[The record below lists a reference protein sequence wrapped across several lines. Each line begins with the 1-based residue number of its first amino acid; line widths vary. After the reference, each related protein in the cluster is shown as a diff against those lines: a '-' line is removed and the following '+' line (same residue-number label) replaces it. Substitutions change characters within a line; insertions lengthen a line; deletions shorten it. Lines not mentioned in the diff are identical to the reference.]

1 MTSDDRWH
9 QVRPPRPFASWQNA
23 GVSQVSR
30 APDQDHPQD
39 HADRL
44 EDRLARL
51 AALGVR
57 VIDPRQTFVDADVDL
72 TRIAPAAI
80 LHPGA
85 RLHGPRTFLGPG
97 AAAGAEGPAVLVD
110 TVLGEGASV
119 ASGYVRGAVLL
130 AGASLGANSHVRE
143 GTLLE
148 EQASTAHCVGLK
160 QTILL
165 SFVTLGS
172 LINFC
177 DVLMAGGTSRRD
189 HSEVGSGFIHF
200 NFTPW
205 GEAGDKAT
213 ASLVGDIT
221 NGVFLDR
228 RRIFLGGAG
237 GMIGPRSVGYGSI
250 TGAGQVLRR
259 DVPDGHLVVE
269 AAPAVDLP
277 VRSPGSR
284 QAEQIRRRN
293 IEYIAQLAALRAWY
307 RQVRIPRAS
316 VAGRPHDET
325 VTAEAAANVDLCIR
339 ERWQRLER
347 FVAERG
353 QTLPALDGLD
363 PPACPLDLGSPGPA
377 GHVAWVQALPAG
389 AVRSGREWLE
399 AVAAQVRSRLAAE
412 G

>member
-1 MTSDDRWH
+1 
-9 QVRPPRPFASWQNA
+9 VRGRGAANWQNA
-23 GVSQVSR
+23 GVSQVPR
-30 APDQDHPQD
+30 APGQDQVE
-39 HADRL
+39 DRL
-44 EDRLARL
+44 KGRLARL
-51 AALGVR
+51 AARGVR
-57 VIDPRQTFVDADVDL
+57 MVDPRQTFVDADVDL
-72 TRIAPAAI
+72 TRIDPAAT
-80 LHPGA
+80 LHPGT

-97 AAAGAEGPAVLVD
+97 ASVGAEGPAVLVD
-110 TVLGEGASV
+110 AVLGEGAAV

-165 SFVTLGS
+165 PFVTLGS

-177 DVLMAGGTSRRD
+177 DVLMAGGTSRGD

-213 ASLVGDIT
+213 ASLVGDVT
-221 NGVFLDR
+221 TGVFLDR

-250 TGAGQVLRR
+250 SGAGQVLRR
-259 DVPDGHLVVE
+259 DVSEGHLVVE
-269 AAPAVDLP
+269 AAPAIDLP
-277 VRSPGSR
+277 VRPPGSR

-293 IEYIAQLAALRAWY
+293 IEYIAQLVALRAWY
-307 RQVRIPRAS
+307 RQVRLPRAS
-316 VAGRPHDET
+316 AAGAPYDET
-325 VTAEAAANVDLCIR
+325 VAAEAAANVDLCIR

-347 FVAERG
+347 LVAERG
-353 QTLPALDGLD
+353 QTLPVLGGLE
-363 PPACPLDLGSPGPA
+363 PPACPLDLGSAGPG
-377 GHVAWVQALPAG
+377 GHVAWVQTLPAE

-399 AVAAQVRSRLAAE
+399 AVAAQVRARLAVE

>member
-1 MTSDDRWH
+1 MSDLSRSADLDQVEDRI
-9 QVRPPRPFASWQNA
+9 
-23 GVSQVSR
+23 
-30 APDQDHPQD
+30 
-39 HADRL
+39 
-44 EDRLARL
+44 EERLARL

-57 VIDPRQTFVDADVDL
+57 IVDPRQTFVDTDVDL
-72 TRIAPAAI
+72 ARIDPTVT
-80 LHPGA
+80 LHPGT

-97 AAAGAEGPAVLVD
+97 SALGAEGPAIVVD
-110 TVLGEGASV
+110 SVLGEGAAV

-143 GTLLE
+143 GTILE
-148 EQASTAHCVGLK
+148 EQASTAHGVGLK

-213 ASLVGDIT
+213 ASLVGDVT
-221 NGVFLDR
+221 SGVFLDR

-259 DVPDGHLVVE
+259 DVPEGHLVLE
-269 AAPAVDLP
+269 ATPAVDLP
-277 VRSPGSR
+277 VRPPGSR
-284 QAEQIRRRN
+284 QADQILRRN
-293 IEYIAQLAALRAWY
+293 AEYIAQLAALRAWY
-307 RQVRIPRAS
+307 RQVRLPRAS
-316 VAGRPHDET
+316 AGGAPHVGT
-325 VTAEAAANVDLCIR
+325 VTAEAAANVEVCIE
-339 ERWQRLER
+339 ERWRRLES
-347 FVAERG
+347 FAAERG
-353 QTLPALDGLD
+353 QALPSLGELE
-363 PPACPLDLGSPGPA
+363 PPACPLDVGAPGPA
-377 GHVAWVQALPAG
+377 DHVAWVQALPPD
-389 AVRSGREWLE
+389 AVRTGREWLE
-399 AVAAQVRSRLAAE
+399 AVAAPVRARLLGQV
-412 G
+412 